1 MLLKNS
7 SESPI
12 SAQVDGPVAVAVLD
26 DYQGV
31 ALEMADWSPLKNRT
45 AVTVF
50 RDHLSAGEA
59 VVERL
64 KPFDVVCVV
73 RERTPLPRAI
83 LKELPKLRL
92 IASVTMRNASIDMAA
107 AKELGMTVCGTRSPS
122 QGAPVL
128 TWALILAIVRNLPAE
143 LTSVRDGGWQVKV
156 GEDLRDKTL
165 GILGLGKIGAAVG
178 SVGQAFGM
186 NVIAWSQNLTQQTA
200 AERGARLVT
209 KEELF
214 RTADIV
220 TTHLVLSDRTRGI
233 VGAAELALMKPSSYL
248 VNTSRGPLVDE
259 AALIDVLQNHR
270 IAGAALDV
278 YDVEPLPEDHPFR
291 SMSNVLAT
299 PHIGFVTRETFKMFY
314 GDTVENISAWLQ
326 GTPIRVLNP

>member
-1 MLLKNS
+1 MLRTS
-7 SESPI
+7 SLESPT
-12 SAQVDGPVAVAVLD
+12 SAQLSSPVAVAVLD

-31 ALEMADWSPLKNRT
+31 ALEMADWSVLKDRT
-45 AVTVF
+45 AVTIF
-50 RDHLSAGEA
+50 RDHLSDEA
-59 VVERL
+59 RVVERL

-83 LKELPKLRL
+83 LEQLPKLRL

-107 AKELGMTVCGTRSPS
+107 AKELGITVCGTRSPS

-128 TWALILAIVRNLPAE
+128 TWALILALLRNLPAE
-143 LTSVRDGGWQVKV
+143 IASVRDGGWQVRV
-156 GEDLRDKTL
+156 GGDLRDKTL
-165 GILGLGKIGAAVG
+165 GILGLGKIGTAVG
-178 SVGQAFGM
+178 SVGRAFGM
-186 NVIAWSQNLTQQTA
+186 NVIAWSQNLTQQIA
-200 AERGARLVT
+200 EERGARLVT

-214 RTADIV
+214 GTADIV

-233 VGAAELALMKPSSYL
+233 IGATELALMKPSAYL
-248 VNTSRGPLVDE
+248 VNTSRGRLVDE
-259 AALIDVLQNHR
+259 AALVDALRYHR

-278 YDVEPLPEDHPFR
+278 YDVEPLPQNHPFR

-314 GDTVENISAWLQ
+314 GDTVENITAWLQ
-326 GTPIRVLNP
+326 GKPIRVLNP